1 MLLLREVTA
10 VDTDLLSQFGFI
22 CAVCTILLVHDKHK
36 YIVQFRVS
44 GKILHQLNS
53 TPDELGVLDKHLCLM
68 ASRIA
73 FQCVAALCENP
84 QRPVLV
90 SNGRIDDSGIFPQQH
105 LGVMVEVSG
114 FCCFCFTL
122 IRC

>member
-44 GKILHQLNS
+44 GEILHQLNS

-90 SNGRIDDSGIFPQQH
+90 SNGRIDAAAPLCYGRGKQLLLFLLRPHSV
-105 LGVMVEVSG
+105 LVA
-114 FCCFCFTL
+114 
-122 IRC
+122 